1 MNIRAVLRLLG
12 FIILMLGIF
21 MIPPMLIAFFLK
33 ESTKWTFM
41 FTAAGL
47 AAAGA
52 LLTLIKSH
60 KALNAREGFATVALG
75 WIVISLCGALPYFI
89 SGSIPS
95 FADSVF
101 ETASGFS
108 TTGASIL
115 TDIESLPR
123 SILYWRSF
131 TNWLGGMGV
140 LVFLL
145 AVIPMSRGG
154 SGDSFQLMR
163 AESPGPSVGKITPT
177 LRSSARILYLLYI
190 GLTLLEMV
198 LLLCG
203 KMPFFDA
210 LTTSL
215 ANAGTGGF
223 SIRNASIAAYD
234 SAYLQIVVTV
244 FMILFGVNFNIFYL
258 ILLRKFRQA
267 FRNEEFWAYFGLIAV
282 ASATILIN
290 IRHLYESFGK
300 ALLDSVFQVS
310 SIITTTGFATADF
323 DKWPEYSRCVLVF
336 LMFIGASAGSTGGG
350 MKISR
355 LLILAKSVKTE
366 LHSIVRQREVKPV
379 KIDGKTLDPAVLRGT
394 HAYFV
399 AYALICVA
407 SVLLISLDGFS
418 FETTLTSVISCL
430 NNIGPGL
437 GDVGPTGNY
446 AAFSDFSK
454 IILSIN
460 MLTGRLELF
469 PILMLFSPATW
480 KK

>member
-12 FIILMLGIF
+12 FVIIMLGIF
-21 MIPPMLIAFFLK
+21 MIPPTVIAFVLG
-33 ESTKWTFM
+33 ENTKLPFM
-41 FTAAGL
+41 FIAAGL
-47 AAAGA
+47 IVVGA
-52 LLTLIKSH
+52 LLTLLKSN
-60 KALNAREGFATVALG
+60 KAITARDGFATVALG
-75 WIVISLCGALPYFI
+75 WIVISLCGALPYCI

-95 FADSVF
+95 FIDSLF

-190 GLTLLEMV
+190 GLTVLEMI

-203 KMPFFDA
+203 GLPVFDSV
-210 LTTSL
+210 TTAL

-234 SAYLQIVVTV
+234 SAYIQTVVTV
-244 FMILFGVNFNIFYL
+244 FMILFGVNFNVFYL

-267 FRNEEFWAYFGLIAV
+267 FRNEELWMYFGFIAV
-282 ASATILIN
+282 ATTTILIN

-355 LLILAKSVKTE
+355 MIILAKSVKTE

-379 KIDGKTLDPAVLRGT
+379 KMDGKTLDSAVLRGT

-399 AYALICVA
+399 AYALICVV
-407 SVLLISLDGFS
+407 SVLFVSLDGFN

-437 GDVGPTGNY
+437 GMVGPTGNY
-446 AAFSDFSK
+446 AAFSGLSK
-454 IILSIN
+454 IVLSLN
-460 MLTGRLELF
+460 MLIGRLEIF
-469 PILMLFSPATW
+469 PILMLFSPSTW

>member
-12 FIILMLGIF
+12 FVIIMLGIF
-21 MIPPMLIAFFLK
+21 MIPPTVIAFVLG
-33 ESTKWTFM
+33 ENTKLPFM
-41 FTAAGL
+41 FIAAGL
-47 AAAGA
+47 IVVGA
-52 LLTLIKSH
+52 LLTLLKSN
-60 KALNAREGFATVALG
+60 KAITAREGFATVALG
-75 WIVISLCGALPYFI
+75 WIVISLCGALPYCI

-95 FADSVF
+95 FIDSLF

-190 GLTLLEMV
+190 GLTVLEMI

-203 KMPFFDA
+203 GLPVFDSV
-210 LTTSL
+210 TTAL

-234 SAYLQIVVTV
+234 SAYIQTVVTV
-244 FMILFGVNFNIFYL
+244 FMILFGVNFNVFYL

-267 FRNEEFWAYFGLIAV
+267 FRNEELWMYFGFIAV
-282 ASATILIN
+282 ATTTILIN

-355 LLILAKSVKTE
+355 MIILAKSVKTE

-379 KIDGKTLDPAVLRGT
+379 KMDGKTLDSAVLRGT

-399 AYALICVA
+399 AYALICVV
-407 SVLLISLDGFS
+407 SVLFVSLDGFN

-437 GDVGPTGNY
+437 GMVGPTGNY
-446 AAFSDFSK
+446 AAFSGLSK
-454 IILSIN
+454 IVLSLN
-460 MLTGRLELF
+460 MLIGRLEIF
-469 PILMLFSPATW
+469 PILMLFSPSTW

>member
-12 FIILMLGIF
+12 FVIIMLGIF
-21 MIPPMLIAFFLK
+21 MIPPTVIAFVLG
-33 ESTKWTFM
+33 ENTKLTFM
-41 FTAAGL
+41 FIAAGL
-47 AAAGA
+47 IVVGA
-52 LLTLIKSH
+52 LLTLLKSN
-60 KALNAREGFATVALG
+60 KAITAREGFATVALG
-75 WIVISLCGALPYFI
+75 WIVISLCGALPYCI

-95 FADSVF
+95 FIDSLF

-190 GLTLLEMV
+190 GLTVLEMI

-203 KMPFFDA
+203 GLPIFDSV
-210 LTTSL
+210 TTAL

-234 SAYLQIVVTV
+234 SAYIQTVVTI
-244 FMILFGVNFNIFYL
+244 FMILFGVNFNVFYL
-258 ILLRKFRQA
+258 ILIRKFRQA
-267 FRNEEFWAYFGLIAV
+267 FRNEELWMYFGFIAV
-282 ASATILIN
+282 AATTILIN

-355 LLILAKSVKTE
+355 MIILAKSVKTE

-379 KIDGKTLDPAVLRGT
+379 KMDGKTLDSAVLRGT

-399 AYALICVA
+399 AYALICVV
-407 SVLLISLDGFS
+407 SVLFVSLDGFN

-437 GDVGPTGNY
+437 GMVGPTGNY
-446 AAFSDFSK
+446 AAFSGLSK
-454 IILSIN
+454 IVLSLN
-460 MLTGRLELF
+460 MLIGRLEIF
-469 PILMLFSPATW
+469 PILMLFSPSTW

>member
-1 MNIRAVLRLLG
+1 MNIRAVFKLLG
-12 FIILMLGIF
+12 FVILMLGIF
-21 MIPPMLIAFFLK
+21 MIPPMIIAFCLG
-33 ESTKWTFM
+33 EDTKWAFT

-47 AAAGA
+47 VAAGA
-52 LLTLIKSH
+52 LMTLIKN
-60 KALNAREGFATVALG
+60 KRPINAREGFATVALG
-75 WIVISLCGALPYFI
+75 WIVISLCGALPYCI

-95 FADSVF
+95 FFDSVF

-115 TDIESLPR
+115 TEIESLPK

-145 AVIPMSRGG
+145 AVLPMSRGG

-190 GLTLLEMV
+190 GLTVLEMI

-203 KMPFFDA
+203 GMPFFDSV
-210 LTTSL
+210 TTAL

-223 SIRNASIAAYD
+223 SIRNASIAYYD
-234 SAYLQIVVTV
+234 SAYLQTVVTV
-244 FMILFGVNFNIFYL
+244 FMILFGVNFNVFYL

-267 FRNEEFWAYFGLIAV
+267 FKNEELWVYFGIIGV
-282 ASATILIN
+282 AAATILIN

-323 DKWPEYSRCVLVF
+323 DKWPEYSRAVLVA
-336 LMFIGASAGSTGGG
+336 LMFLGACAGSTGGG

-355 LLILAKSVKTE
+355 FIILAKSVKTE
-366 LHSIVRQREVKPV
+366 LISIVRQREVRPV
-379 KIDGKTLDPAVLRGT
+379 KIDGKTVDQTVLRGT
-394 HAYFV
+394 NAYFV
-399 AYALICVA
+399 AYSLICVFSA
-407 SVLLISLDGFS
+407 IAVSFDGFD
-418 FETTLTSVISCL
+418 FETTTTAVISCL

-437 GDVGPTGNY
+437 GIVGPTGNY

-454 IILSIN
+454 ILLSLD
-460 MLTGRLELF
+460 MLIGRLEVF
-469 PILMLFSPATW
+469 PILMLFAPSTW

>member
-1 MNIRAVLRLLG
+1 MNIRAVLKLLG
-12 FIILMLGIF
+12 FVILMLGIF
-21 MIPPMLIAFFLK
+21 MIPPMVIAFCLNEKAMWAFLI
-33 ESTKWTFM
+33 M
-41 FTAAGL
+41 VAALSLTGF
-47 AAAGA
+47 
-52 LLTLIKSH
+52 LLTRIKSD

-75 WIVISLCGALPYFI
+75 WIVISLCGALPFFI

-95 FADSVF
+95 FIDSLF

-190 GLTLLEMV
+190 GITVAEV
-198 LLLCG
+198 IFLLCG
-203 KMPFFDA
+203 GLPFFDS
-210 LTTSL
+210 LTTAL

-234 SAYLQIVVTV
+234 SAYVQTVVTV
-244 FMILFGVNFNIFYL
+244 FMILFGVNFNVFYL
-258 ILLRKFRQA
+258 IIIRKFRQA
-267 FRNEEFWAYFGLIAV
+267 FRNEELWVYFGIIAV
-282 ASATILIN
+282 STVTILIN

-300 ALLDSVFQVS
+300 ALLDSAFQVS
-310 SIITTTGFATADF
+310 SLITTTGFATADF
-323 DKWPEYSRCVLVF
+323 DKWPEYSRALLVA
-336 LMFIGASAGSTGGG
+336 LMFIGACAGSTGGG

-355 LLILAKSVKTE
+355 LMLLAKSVKTE
-366 LHSIVRQREVKPV
+366 LLSIVRQREVKPV
-379 KIDGKTLDPAVLRGT
+379 KMDGKAVDAAVLRGT
-394 HAYFV
+394 NAYFV
-399 AYALICVA
+399 AYALICVM
-407 SVLLISLDGFS
+407 SVIVVSTDGFD
-418 FETTLTSVISCL
+418 FETTTTAVISCL

-437 GDVGPTGNY
+437 GLVGPTGNY
-446 AAFSDFSK
+446 AAFSGLSK
-454 IILSIN
+454 IILSLN
-460 MLTGRLELF
+460 MLIGRLEIF
-469 PILMLFSPATW
+469 PILMLFSPSTW